1 MSAAA
6 RPVAAA
12 TPHRTPP
19 RPAQPSPATTRA
31 CPADAP
37 RAYRA
42 PETDA
47 STRAYRGSTADDST
61 GARPGPGAA
70 LGVRPLDRPGPGT
83 TPAYLTVPADA
94 TASRDPYARLARGCR
109 PRGCRAPARRVHG
122 RRVRYV
128 IGDEPGQVNGMRWRA
143 RTARLRHR

>member
-1 MSAAA
+1 MTAAA

-12 TPHRTPP
+12 TPHRTPSRRVQAP
-19 RPAQPSPATTRA
+19 SAAAHGCPADGPTRAYAGHDADGAPRA
-31 CPADAP
+31 CPGSAADLAA
-37 RAYRA
+37 RA
-42 PETDA
+42 
-47 STRAYRGSTADDST
+47 
-61 GARPGPGAA
+61 
-70 LGVRPLDRPGPGT
+70 LDRPGTATP
-83 TPAYLTVPADA
+83 PAYLTVPAADA

-143 RTARLRHR
+143 RTARHPHR